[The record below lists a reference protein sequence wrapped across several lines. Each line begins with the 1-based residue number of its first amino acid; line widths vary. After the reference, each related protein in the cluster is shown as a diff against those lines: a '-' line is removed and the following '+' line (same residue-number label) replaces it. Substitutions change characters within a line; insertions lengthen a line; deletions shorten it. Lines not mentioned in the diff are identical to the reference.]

1 MASKLRAG
9 IVGLSGIAARL
20 PESAA
25 SPGMGI
31 RLPVS
36 HAAAYYSVPDT
47 ELVAACDLRPE
58 RAADFRRRWSGLLP
72 NLRVYPDHQA
82 MLAAEDLDLV
92 SVVTSDHAHAQIVVD
107 AAEAGT
113 RGILCEK
120 PIATTLA
127 DADRMIAAT
136 EIAGSPMLINHTR
149 RWMSPWLQVA
159 QLIREET
166 IGGVQRIVA
175 SQGGPR
181 AMLFRTGTHIC
192 DSLLWFAG
200 ARPVSVIALPEPGLE
215 DYGPRYAGDGGH
227 DPATDPALSVVIEF
241 DSGARAFWNMCKAM
255 PQVFDIDIYGEKGC
269 IRGRTF
275 PGDEISITVDVGN
288 QRLVT
293 EPLARVQ
300 HTSGW
305 FAGCVAELVRL
316 IRDGG
321 KPSSGGRKARTSLEV
336 MLAALQSQSRGG
348 ERVVLP
354 IVDA

>member
-1 MASKLRAG
+1 MVDRLRAG

-20 PESAA
+20 PESADGA
-25 SPGMGI
+25 GMGI

-36 HAAAYYSVPDT
+36 HAAAYHCVQET
-47 ELVAACDLRPE
+47 ELVAGCDLRPE
-58 RAADFRRRWSGLLP
+58 RTADFKGEWSILLP
-72 NLRVYPDHQA
+72 DLCVYPDHQA
-82 MLAAEDLDLV
+82 MLAAEELDIV
-92 SVVTSDHAHAQIVVD
+92 SVVTPDDAHAQVVVD
-107 AAEAGT
+107 AAEAGI

-127 DADRMIAAT
+127 DADRIIAAT
-136 EIAGSPMLINHTR
+136 ERAGIPLLVNHTR

-159 QLIREET
+159 GLIREGT
-166 IGGVQRIVA
+166 IGQVQRIVA

-192 DSLLWFAG
+192 DSIVWFAG
-200 ARPVSVIALPEPGLE
+200 ARPLAVYALPEPGLE
-215 DYGPRYAGDGGH
+215 TYGPRYAGDGGR
-227 DPATDPALSVVIEF
+227 DPGTDPALSVVIEF
-241 DSGARAFWNMCKAM
+241 DNGVRAFWNLCKTM

-288 QRLVT
+288 QRLLT
-293 EPLARVQ
+293 EPLPRVQ
-300 HTSGW
+300 HTHGW

-321 KPSSGGRKARTSLEV
+321 TPSSAGPEARVSLEV
-336 MLAALQSQSRGG
+336 MLAALQSQARGG
-348 ERVVLP
+348 QRVTLP
-354 IVDA
+354 VVDV

>member
-1 MASKLRAG
+1 MARALRAG

-20 PESAA
+20 PEAA
-25 SPGMGI
+25 AGPGMGV

-47 ELVAACDLRPE
+47 ELVAGCDLRPE
-58 RAADFRRRWSGLLP
+58 RAADFKRQWSVLLP
-72 NLRVYPDHQA
+72 NLRVYPDHRA
-82 MLAAEDLDLV
+82 MLAAEDLDIV
-92 SVVTSDHAHAQIVVD
+92 SVVTSDHAHAQVVVD
-107 AAEAGT
+107 AAEAGA

-136 EIAGSPMLINHTR
+136 ERAGIPLLVNHTR

-159 QLIREET
+159 RLIREGT
-166 IGGVQRIVA
+166 IGRVQRIVA

-181 AMLFRTGTHIC
+181 AMLFRTGTHMC
-192 DSLLWFAG
+192 DSIVWFAG
-200 ARPVSVIALPEPGLE
+200 AQPLAVYAVPELGQEL
-215 DYGPRYAGDGGH
+215 YGPRYAGDGGQ
-227 DPATDPALSVVIEF
+227 DPGTDPALSVLIEF
-241 DSGARAFWNMCKAM
+241 DDGTRAFWNLCKTM
-255 PQVFDIDIYGEKGC
+255 PQVYDIDIYGENGC

-275 PGDEISITVDVGN
+275 PGDEISITLDLGN
-288 QRLVT
+288 HRLVT

-300 HTSGW
+300 HTYGW
-305 FAGCVAELVRL
+305 FAGCVSELVLL

-321 KPSSGGRKARTSLEV
+321 EPSSGGREARMSLEI

-348 ERVVLP
+348 ERVGLP

>member
-1 MASKLRAG
+1 MSSRLRAG

-20 PESAA
+20 PEWAEQPA
-25 SPGMGI
+25 MGV

-36 HAAAYYSVPDT
+36 HAAAYYCVQDT
-47 ELVAACDLRPE
+47 ELVAGCDLNPVRV
-58 RAADFRRRWSGLLP
+58 ADFNREWSEFSP
-72 NLRVYPDHQA
+72 DIRVYPDHHA
-82 MLAAEDLDLV
+82 MLAAEVLDIV
-92 SVVTSDHAHAQIVVD
+92 SVVTGDDAHAQIVVD
-107 AAEAGT
+107 AAEAGVK
-113 RGILCEK
+113 GILCEK

-136 EIAGSPMLINHTR
+136 ERAGIPLLVNHTR

-159 QLIREET
+159 GLIRDGT
-166 IGGVQRIVA
+166 IGQVQRIVA

-192 DSLLWFAG
+192 DSIVWFAG
-200 ARPVSVIALPEPGLE
+200 AQPLAVYALPEPGLE
-215 DYGPRYAGDGGH
+215 TYGPRYAGDGGR
-227 DPATDPALSVVIEF
+227 DPGTDPALSVVIEF
-241 DSGARAFWNMCKAM
+241 DNGARAFWNLCKTM

-288 QRLVT
+288 QRLLT
-293 EPLARVQ
+293 EPLPRVQ
-300 HTSGW
+300 HTHGW

-321 KPSSGGRKARTSLEV
+321 TPSSAGPEARVSLEV
-336 MLAALQSQSRGG
+336 MLAALQSQARGG
-348 ERVVLP
+348 QRVTLP
-354 IVDA
+354 VDDV